1 MTDIPAIARGADP
14 TQEQVEAV
22 ARRLYKA
29 DTLDQNETTRPKLD
43 LSSVDLDKWYDENAA
58 MPLSGP
64 GFVRRYE
71 AMATAAIAAMRP
83 WMREGWQSMD
93 SAPRDRSY
101 VLVKLRDDALQ
112 GGNFS
117 HYAGRC
123 FVAYHEGLTA
133 SGYDMGWGLFPGFG
147 GVCDNQIAAWMPLP
161 LYRGASHE

>member
-1 MTDIPAIARGADP
+1 MIDP

-22 ARRLYKA
+22 KVAIWEACSGAFSENSLSPEGMDA
-29 DTLDQNETTRPKLD
+29 LTR
-43 LSSVDLDKWYDENAA
+43 E
-58 MPLSGP
+58 
-64 GFVRRYE
+64 
-71 AMATAAIAAMRP
+71 ATAAIAALRP
-83 WMREGWQSMD
+83 WMRGGWKSMD

-161 LYRGASHE
+161 LYRGASHD

>member
-1 MTDIPAIARGADP
+1 MTDP

-22 ARRLYKA
+22 ALGIVKA
-29 DTLDQNETTRPKLD
+29 LQRIEPNVRVDS
-43 LSSVDLDKWYDENAA
+43 LSTEEENS
-58 MPLSGP
+58 L
-64 GFVRRYE
+64 
-71 AMATAAIAAMRP
+71 ATAAIAALRP
-83 WMREGWQSMD
+83 WMRGGWKSMD

-161 LYRGASHE
+161 LYRGASHD

>member
-1 MTDIPAIARGADP
+1 MTDP

-22 ARRLYKA
+22 KA
-29 DTLDQNETTRPKLD
+29 AILAAFNGE
-43 LSSVDLDKWYDENAA
+43 A
-58 MPLSGP
+58 MPKDDN
-64 GFVRRYE
+64 E
-71 AMATAAIAAMRP
+71 AAGVLATAAIAALRP
-83 WMREGWQSMD
+83 WMRGGWKSMD

-147 GVCDNQIAAWMPLP
+147 GVSDNQIAAWMPLP
-161 LYRGASHE
+161 LYRSADRD